1 MYKNVLADT
10 GTVVSF
16 EVSEDGSKR
25 LVIYDKEGNVSDA
38 IENITINLPFRGR
51 VLIVEGS
58 IILLKSGITSFGL
71 RYLVNAASYYGYSD
85 YTSNRDRWVGSGPNV
100 YKDEHNYACRV

>member
-25 LVIYDKEGNVSDA
+25 LVIYDKEGYVSDV
-38 IENITINLPFRGR
+38 IENTPINLPFRGR

-85 YTSNRDRWVGSGPNV
+85 YTLNMDR
-100 YKDEHNYACRV
+100 

>member
-25 LVIYDKEGNVSDA
+25 LVIYDKEGYVSDV
-38 IENITINLPFRGR
+38 IENTPINLPFRGR

-85 YTSNRDRWVGSGPNV
+85 YTSNMNRWVGSGPNV
-100 YKDEHNYACRV
+100 YKDEYNYACRV

>member
-1 MYKNVLADT
+1 MNKNVLADT

-25 LVIYDKEGNVSDA
+25 LVIYDKEGYVADV
-38 IENITINLPFRGR
+38 IENTPI
-51 VLIVEGS
+51 
-58 IILLKSGITSFGL
+58 KSGITSFGL

-100 YKDEHNYACRV
+100 YKDEQKYACRV